1 MFFRLHSATLSGV
14 YASVI
19 DVEVDLKKGLPAQV
33 IVGLP
38 DPAVREARE
47 RVSAAI
53 RNSGYEFPL
62 GSLTVNLA
70 PAELKK
76 VGSVFDLGIAL
87 GILIVSGALKVEID
101 IHKSLIV
108 GELSLDGTVRPVRGV
123 LAVLERAIQSGF
135 TDVIMPSQNCA
146 EARLF
151 RGPRVHP
158 VTHLKE
164 AVGFLSGSET
174 GLHSKHH
181 VRLNTLENKAVQQ
194 QVSETG
200 SYSEKKNTVDFCE
213 VVGQNFAIRA
223 AEIAAAGGHN
233 ILFIGSPGSGKTMIA
248 SRIPTILPDMSEKES
263 FETTKIYSIA
273 GMLPQDTGLVR
284 ARPFRTPHHTASD
297 VSIIGGGRNAIPGEI
312 TLSHNGVLFLDE
324 FTEFKSNI
332 IQSLRQPL
340 ESGSIT
346 ISRAESRL
354 TYPARFMLVASM
366 NPCPCGY
373 LFDVERKCRCSAQ
386 HIQKYFMKLSGPIL
400 DRIDIQVQV
409 KSLKAHD
416 IVGGKPSESSAAI
429 KRRVIQARNIQRQR
443 LKPFGIRLNS
453 EMNTNLVKQFCRIHQ
468 GIQEVLYRAVQKYSL
483 SARAYYRILK
493 VARTV
498 ADLDNRD
505 EVSEKDIL
513 EVLSYREVESI
524 LYCSQTSSCPG

>member
-1 MFFRLHSATLSGV
+1 MFFKLHSATLNGV
-14 YASVI
+14 YASII
-19 DVEVDLKKGLPAQV
+19 DVEVDLKKGLPGQA

-47 RVSAAI
+47 RVNAAI
-53 RNSGYEFPL
+53 RNSGYDFPL

-70 PAELKK
+70 PASLKK
-76 VGSVFDLGIAL
+76 VGSIFDLAIAL
-87 GILIVSGALKVEID
+87 GILIVSSALKAQID
-101 IHKSLIV
+101 IHTTLVV
-108 GELSLDGTVRPVRGV
+108 GELSLDGHVRPVRGV
-123 LAVLERAIQSGF
+123 LAVLEQAIEGGF
-135 TDVIMPSQNCA
+135 RDIVLPSHNYD

-151 RGPRVHP
+151 HGPRLHP
-158 VTHLKE
+158 VMYLKD
-164 AVGFLSGSET
+164 AVSFISGSDT
-174 GLHSKHH
+174 KIKPD
-181 VRLNTLENKAVQQ
+181 VNVK
-194 QVSETG
+194 
-200 SYSEKKNTVDFCE
+200 YCSEKKPAGEEGLVNNTPSKKRHKPDFCE
-213 VVGQNFAIRA
+213 VVGQNFAIRG

-273 GMLPQDTGLVR
+273 GMLPAGAGLVR
-284 ARPFRTPHHTASD
+284 VRPFRAPHHTASD
-297 VSIIGGGRNAIPGEI
+297 VSIIGGGRNAVPGEI
-312 TLSHNGVLFLDE
+312 TLSNNGVLFLDE

-354 TYPARFMLVASM
+354 NYPAHFMLVASM

-373 LFDVERKCRCSAQ
+373 LFDDQRNCRCSVQ

-409 KSLKAHD
+409 KSLKAHE
-416 IVGGKPSESSAAI
+416 IVRGKLSVSSREI
-429 KRRVIQARNIQRQR
+429 KKHVIQARNIQYRR
-443 LKPFGIRLNS
+443 LGRFGIHLNS
-453 EMNTNLVKQFCRIHQ
+453 EMDSRLVKRFCTVHE
-468 GIQEVLYRAVQKYSL
+468 GIREILYQAVQKYDL

-498 ADLDNRD
+498 ADIEGREDINER
-505 EVSEKDIL
+505 DIL

-524 LYCSQTSSCPG
+524 LYCSRVNSHPG

>member
-1 MFFRLHSATLSGV
+1 MFFKLHSATLNGV
-14 YASVI
+14 YASII
-19 DVEVDLKKGLPAQV
+19 DVEVDLKKGLPGQA

-70 PAELKK
+70 PASLKK
-76 VGSVFDLGIAL
+76 VGSVFDLAIAL
-87 GILIVSGALKVEID
+87 GILVVSGILKANID
-101 IHKSLIV
+101 VHTSLVV
-108 GELSLDGTVRPVRGV
+108 GELSLDGHVRPVRGV
-123 LAVLERAIQSGF
+123 LAVLEQAIQRGF
-135 TDVIMPSQNCA
+135 KNVVLPSSNYD

-151 RGPRVHP
+151 HGPRLHP

-164 AVGFLSGSET
+164 AAGFLAGYDTNIRAESRVKLCSTKKPADEN
-174 GLHSKHH
+174 GLIKNQPSKK
-181 VRLNTLENKAVQQ
+181 RYKI
-194 QVSETG
+194 
-200 SYSEKKNTVDFCE
+200 DFCE
-213 VVGQNFAIRA
+213 VVGQNFAIRG
-223 AEIAAAGGHN
+223 AEIASAGGHN
-233 ILFIGSPGSGKTMIA
+233 ILFIGPPGSGKTMIA
-248 SRIPTILPDMSEKES
+248 SRIPTILPDMNERES

-273 GMLPQDTGLVR
+273 GMLPAGSSLVR
-284 ARPFRTPHHTASD
+284 ARPFRAPHHTASD
-297 VSIIGGGRNAIPGEI
+297 VSIVGGGRNAIPGEI
-312 TLSHNGVLFLDE
+312 TLSNNGVLFLDE

-354 TYPARFMLVASM
+354 TYPAHFMLVASM

-373 LFDVERKCRCSAQ
+373 LFDEERKCRCSVQ
-386 HIQKYFMKLSGPIL
+386 NIQKYFMKLSGPIL

-409 KSLKAHD
+409 KSLKACD
-416 IVGGKPSESSAAI
+416 IVGGKPSVPSADI
-429 KRRVIQARNIQRQR
+429 KKRVARARNVQRRR
-443 LKPFGIRLNS
+443 LAPFGIQLNS
-453 EMNTNLVKQFCRIHQ
+453 EMDTQLVKRFCPVHEEIREIM
-468 GIQEVLYRAVQKYSL
+468 YRAVQKYDL

-498 ADLDNRD
+498 ADIENRD
-505 EVSEKDIL
+505 DISEQDIL

-524 LYCSQTSSCPG
+524 LYCSRSNSYSG

>member
-14 YASVI
+14 YASII
-19 DVEVDLKKGLPAQV
+19 DVEVDLQKGLPCQS

-38 DPAVREARE
+38 DPAVREAKE
-47 RVSAAI
+47 RVNAAI

-70 PAELKK
+70 PAEMKK
-76 VGSVFDLGIAL
+76 VGSVFDLCIAL
-87 GILIVSGALKVEID
+87 GILVVSGALKTEID
-101 IHKSLIV
+101 IHSSLIV
-108 GELSLDGTVRPVRGV
+108 GELSLDGCVRPVRGV
-123 LAVLERAIQSGF
+123 LAVLEQAIKRGF
-135 TDVIMPSQNCA
+135 TDVIMPSQNCD

-151 RGPRVHP
+151 RGPRLHP
-158 VTHLKE
+158 VAHLKE
-164 AVGFLSGSET
+164 AVGFLSGSGTNLHLNQHTKLCRTENRAVLKNVPET
-174 GLHSKHH
+174 GLYP
-181 VRLNTLENKAVQQ
+181 ENGNK
-194 QVSETG
+194 T
-200 SYSEKKNTVDFCE
+200 DFCE

-248 SRIPTILPDMSEKES
+248 SRIPTILPDMNEKES

-273 GMLPQDTGLVR
+273 GMLPTGTGLVR
-284 ARPFRTPHHTASD
+284 TRPFRSPHHTASD

-324 FTEFKSNI
+324 FSEFKSNI

-354 TYPARFMLVASM
+354 TYPAHFMLVASM

-373 LFDVERKCRCSAQ
+373 LFDDERECRCSAQ

-409 KSLKAHD
+409 KQLKAHD
-416 IVGGKPSESSAAI
+416 IVRGKPSVPSEMI
-429 KRRVIQARNIQRQR
+429 KRRVTQARKIQGQR
-443 LKPFGIRLNS
+443 LNPFGISLNS
-453 EMNTNLVKQFCRIHQ
+453 EMDTHLVKRFCTVHQ
-468 GIQEVLYRAVQKYSL
+468 GIQEILYRAVQKYGL

-498 ADLDNRD
+498 ADIYNR
-505 EVSEKDIL
+505 EKISERDIL

-524 LYCSQTSSCPG
+524 LYCSQTSLGPG